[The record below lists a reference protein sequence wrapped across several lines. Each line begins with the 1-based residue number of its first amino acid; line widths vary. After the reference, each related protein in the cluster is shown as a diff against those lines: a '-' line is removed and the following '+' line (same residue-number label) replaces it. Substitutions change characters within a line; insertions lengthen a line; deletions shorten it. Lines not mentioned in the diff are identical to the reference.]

1 MFNPEQ
7 SVFIIAEAGVNHNGS
22 VDLAWKL
29 VDAAKSAGAD
39 AIKFQTFDPAAL
51 TTERVSKASYQK
63 QNTDVTES
71 QQEMLKKLVLDKNS
85 HYHLKRYAED
95 LGLMFLST
103 AFDVES
109 LKFLDQELSLK
120 ILKISSGEVT
130 NGPLL
135 LDFAL
140 TGSQL
145 ILSTGM
151 STEEE
156 VRNALAVL
164 AFGYAGQGVPS
175 PELFAATLD
184 SDKGQCALRDNVT
197 LLHCTTQYPTPFDGV
212 NLKAIKTLKDT
223 FKLRVGYSDH
233 TLGTVVAPAAVAMG
247 ARVIEKHITLDKTL
261 EGPDHHASLDPSE
274 FKVMV
279 EEIRLIETSL
289 GKGEKTPHPCELEN
303 RSIAR
308 KSLVAT
314 RQIKRGSKI
323 RTGDV
328 TAKRATRGRSPMEYW
343 DLIGTPAKKDFE
355 YDDPF

>member
-1 MFNPEQ
+1 M
-7 SVFIIAEAGVNHNGS
+7 
-22 VDLAWKL
+22 
-29 VDAAKSAGAD
+29 
-39 AIKFQTFDPAAL
+39 
-51 TTERVSKASYQK
+51 
-63 QNTDVTES
+63 
-71 QQEMLKKLVLDKNS
+71 
-85 HYHLKRYAED
+85 
-95 LGLMFLST
+95 
-103 AFDVES
+103 
-109 LKFLDQELSLK
+109 
-120 ILKISSGEVT
+120 T

-135 LDFAL
+135 LNFAL

-151 STEEE
+151 ATEEE

-164 AFGYAGQGVPS
+164 AFGYVGQAGPS
-175 PELFAATLD
+175 LESFASAFN
-184 SDKGQCALRDNVT
+184 SDKGQCALRQNVT
-197 LLHCTTQYPTPFDGV
+197 LLHCTTQYPTPLDGV
-212 NLKAIKTLKDT
+212 NLKAIRTLKDT

-261 EGPDHHASLDPSE
+261 EGPDHQASLDPCE
-274 FKVMV
+274 FQYMV

-289 GKGEKTPHPCELEN
+289 GKGGKVPHPCELEN

-314 RQIKRGSKI
+314 RHIKQGSEI
-323 RTGDV
+323 QAGDV

-343 DLIGTPAKKDFE
+343 DLIGTLAKKDFE